1 MIRKISIFL
10 FGSFLS
16 SVLFANETAAYSS
29 LKYQT
34 DYEKQNPKTKET
46 LQKEYENTKKLAKI
60 IEETKL
66 KDDINLQ
73 VAKNITTV
81 DIWTNKFIQEYK
93 PTQVELDELYKV
105 EKPRAVA
112 KYELRNILVSY
123 ENNADRIIAML
134 NEIKNKDEKKES
146 FIKYVRSVSNDVA
159 SKQNNGLT
167 QLVDE
172 NKLNPQIKD
181 ALKGK
186 KEGDIIKVNLKDIG
200 TQIIFIE
207 KIVPEKMASF
217 EEAKEA
223 LINLAKRKAL
233 SKEIDLLLK

>member
-10 FGSFLS
+10 FGSLLG

-172 NKLNPQIKD
+172 NKLNPQVKD

-200 TQIIFIE
+200 TQIIYVE

>member
-34 DYEKQNPKTKET
+34 DYEKQNSRTKES

-81 DIWTNKFIQEYK
+81 DIWTNRFIQDYK
-93 PTQVELDELYKV
+93 PTQAELDELYKV

-200 TQIIFIE
+200 TQIIYVE